1 MPAIFRSIPR
11 CIRPFRLQIVWLI
24 LAGLVLTGCNEIP
37 PPPVPRPVEEVMQDF
52 TLFTDP
58 VSMLGAR
65 PSGTVKDAAEYY
77 LQLFQPGDQL
87 PRIFETTRIYDR
99 TGVLLAEIF
108 NEGRRTWVSLDQIS
122 PYLIDATIATED
134 STFFVNGGV
143 DARRMV
149 GAAIQNV
156 EAGSVVSGAST
167 ITMQLARALF
177 LLPGARYDQSMERKS
192 IELELA
198 RQLSLRFSKDE
209 ILEMYLN
216 LANYGHL
223 TYGPEAAAR
232 VYFGKSAADLSMA
245 EATLLAGIP
254 QQPANLDLFTDFA
267 AAKSRQQVVLALL
280 VRHGYMGQTEAN
292 AIHRQPVEL
301 ASSSNVAPSLTPHF
315 TQFIEEELDAFLTE
329 QNWEQ
334 TAPGRVWQSRRAGLE
349 VTTSLDL
356 SMQRLAEDAVAESV
370 LALQPRY
377 GMSNGALVA
386 LDPASGGILVMV
398 GSMDFEN
405 EAIDGQV
412 NVATS
417 RRQPGSA
424 IKPILYAA
432 ALDDSTISPAT
443 VIWDIPITYQLGAG
457 QGYRPVNYDG
467 RFHGPVTVRTALAN
481 SYNVPA
487 VRMLQSIGGER
498 MLAEARRLG
507 IASLDQKAASYGPSL
522 ALGAGEVT
530 LLELTGA
537 FRVFANDGQFTPA
550 NGLLRVTDS
559 QSRLLPTQPPPVQA
573 VSTATAFQITD
584 ILSDNE
590 ARTPAFGANS
600 TLRLPLPAAVKTGTT
615 TDFRDNWTV
624 GYTKHLVVG
633 VWTGNS
639 DGTPLRGSSGVSG
652 AGPLWRAF
660 MLAVTGDEASRS
672 RFGLPLAEDEWQFTP
687 PADVTL
693 IDICPPDVTCRAGGE
708 YFSADWLARTSVE
721 NPIADTVVTEV
732 VVPTHRDATGASYW
746 RAYCQPEDLSQGVER
761 TLMRLSG
768 SVGLEP
774 PKAQAAGGVLAS
786 ALRQTAIDNPA
797 AADAAA
803 ALPAFTEPIVYYPDS
818 ELELFR
824 LLGSALGR
832 GASVYLGP
840 CADLNY
846 YTVASGDSWTGLAR
860 QVGLTVGEL
869 QTANLHVLR
878 QSGYLLVGDRLLLP
892 RAIVIDQRYETIAHT
907 VAEGESWTSIALLYN
922 LPLRLLLTTNPEV
935 VRPFYILRP
944 GDRLLVP
951 VTLSSQVDLQ

>member
-1 MPAIFRSIPR
+1 MTAILRSV
-11 CIRPFRLQIVWLI
+11 FRLPLLAVGLL
-24 LAGLVLTGCNEIP
+24 LAGLVLTGCNELPQP
-37 PPPVPRPVEEVMQDF
+37 PPLPRPVEEVMQDF
-52 TLFTDP
+52 TLFADP
-58 VSMLGAR
+58 VAMLGER
-65 PSGTVKDAAEYY
+65 SSGTAKDAAEYY

-87 PRIFETTRIYDR
+87 PRIFETTHIYDR
-99 TGVLLAEIF
+99 TGILLAEIF
-108 NEGRRTWVSLDQIS
+108 NEGRRTWVTLDRVS

-134 STFFVNGGV
+134 STFLVNGGI
-143 DARRMV
+143 DPRRMV

-177 LLPGARYDQSMERKS
+177 LLPNGRYTQSLERKS
-192 IELELA
+192 IEVELA

-223 TYGPEAAAR
+223 TYGPEAAAQ
-232 VYFGKSAADLSMA
+232 VYFGKSAADLTMA
-245 EATLLAGIP
+245 EAALLAGIP

-267 AAKSRQQVVLALL
+267 AAKSRQQVVLELL
-280 VRHGYMGQTEAN
+280 VRHGYMEPEEAN
-292 AIHRQPVEL
+292 AVYRQPVEL
-301 ASSSNVAPSLTPHF
+301 TSGSDVARSLTPHF
-315 TQFIEEELDAFLTE
+315 TQFIEEYLDTFLADTNGE
-329 QNWEQ
+329 R
-334 TAPGRVWQSRRAGLE
+334 TAPGRVWQARRAGLE

-356 SMQRLAEDAVAESV
+356 SMQRLAERTVAESV
-370 LALQPRY
+370 TAQQARY

-386 LDPASGGILVMV
+386 LDPASGGILAMV
-398 GSMDFEN
+398 GSMDFDN

-412 NVATS
+412 NVANS

-443 VIWDIPITYQLGAG
+443 VIWDTPIIYQLGAG

-487 VRMLQSIGGER
+487 VRLLQSIGGER
-498 MLAEARRLG
+498 MLDEAHALG
-507 IASLDQKAASYGPSL
+507 IASLDQKASSYGPSL

-537 FRVFANDGQFTPA
+537 FGVFANAGQFTPA

-559 QSRLLPTQPPPVQA
+559 QSRLLPTQPAPIQA

-584 ILSDNE
+584 ILSDNT

-600 TLRLPLPAAVKTGTT
+600 LLHLTLPAAAKTGTT

-624 GYTKHLVVG
+624 GYTRHLVVG

-639 DGTPLRGSSGVSG
+639 DGTPMLGSSGVSS
-652 AGPLWRAF
+652 AAPIWRAF
-660 MLAVTGDEASRS
+660 MLAVTGDEAARS

-687 PADVTL
+687 PPDVTA
-693 IDICPPDVTCRAGGE
+693 IDICPPGVICRAGGE
-708 YFSADWLARTSVE
+708 YFSAAWLARTSVE
-721 NPIADTVVTEV
+721 NPIADSVVTEV
-732 VVPTHRDATGASYW
+732 VVPTHRDRAGTSYW
-746 RAYCQPEDLSQGVER
+746 NAYCKPEDASEGIER
-761 TLMRLSG
+761 SLARLSG

-774 PKAQAAGGVLAS
+774 ITPQATAKPQAAGGLLAV
-786 ALRQTAIDNPA
+786 ALLNTAASGNTTPSP
-797 AADAAA
+797 
-803 ALPAFTEPIVYYPDS
+803 LLRESIVYYPDS
-818 ELELFR
+818 ELEFFR
-824 LLGSALGR
+824 QLGSALGR

-846 YTVASGDSWTGLAR
+846 YTVAPGDSWTALAR

-892 RAIVIDQRYETIAHT
+892 KAIVIEQGQETITHT
-907 VAEGESWTSIALLYN
+907 VVEGESWTSIAVLYN

-951 VTLSSQVDLQ
+951 VSLSQAVELR